1 MLKHF
6 WGSLLFTAVCLALGG
21 WYGWTVSST
30 IEGTLSILWICAVL
44 AVLEVSLSFDNA
56 AVNASILKDMD
67 PVWQRRFLTW
77 GIAIAVFGMRIV
89 FPIVI
94 VMVAASIGPV
104 DAVDLALSKPAE
116 YQRIVS
122 DAHIGLMGFGGAF
135 LGMVGLKFFFDSDK
149 DLNWIDAI
157 ERPLAKVADIEAI
170 SIGLVLLATWATS
183 TMLADADALTFIIAA
198 IGGLLTYLVVEIVNH
213 VLEPPAPSTGDVAR
227 AGFGAFLYLEV
238 LDASFSFDGVIGAF
252 ALTNNLIIIAIGLGI
267 GAMFV
272 RSMTIFL
279 VRKGTMSEYRYL
291 EHGAFY
297 AILALAVIMY
307 INTFAHI
314 PEVITGLIGAVL
326 IGLAFWASVRSNR
339 AEARGPTGEVLSGG

>member
-6 WGSLLFTAVCLALGG
+6 WGSLIFTIAGLALGA
-21 WYGWTVSST
+21 WYGWSVH
-30 IEGTLSILWICAVL
+30 GTLDGMLGVLWICAVL
-44 AVLEVSLSFDNA
+44 AVLEISLSFDNA
-56 AVNASILKDMD
+56 AVNASVLKDMD
-67 PVWQRRFLTW
+67 PVWQQRFLTW

-89 FPIVI
+89 FPVVI
-94 VMVAASIGPV
+94 VMVAASLGPI
-104 DAVDLALSKPAE
+104 DAVQLALSEPAE

-135 LGMVGLKFFFDSDK
+135 LGMVGLKFFFDADK
-149 DLNWIDAI
+149 ELNWIDAI

-170 SIGLVLLATWATS
+170 SIGLVLAATWATS
-183 TMLADADALTFIIAA
+183 TMLADADALTFVIAA
-198 IGGLLTYLVVEIVNH
+198 IGGLLTYLAVEIVNH
-213 VLEPPAPSTGDVAR
+213 VLEPPTPSTGDVAKT
-227 AGFGAFLYLEV
+227 GFGAFLYLEV

-279 VRKGTMSEYRYL
+279 VRQGTMSEYRYL

-297 AILALAVIMY
+297 AILALATIMY

-339 AEARGPTGEVLSGG
+339 AEAAA